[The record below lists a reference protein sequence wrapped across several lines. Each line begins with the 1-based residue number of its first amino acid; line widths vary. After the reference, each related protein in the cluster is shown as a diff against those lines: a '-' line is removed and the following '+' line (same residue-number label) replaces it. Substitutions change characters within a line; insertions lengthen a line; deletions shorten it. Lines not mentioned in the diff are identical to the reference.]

1 MPREKND
8 KKVKEK
14 GVKKNNRKNNVDDDD
29 DNDDN
34 GSDDSNNEKGTV
46 FTISNSSDANDMLIS
61 VNISEAVEMLLEKR
75 LSQREQALTNLL
87 KLFSCGQSLVNYQE
101 TILVQLSRIIR
112 RPSSFTEADLAM
124 KLLTLF
130 SLWLGPDEDD
140 FFNTYDSLLQKLVNN
155 NDIDENIRVVA
166 LSALSFCSF
175 INSVEAREST
185 IILCEEIMCSGN
197 NDGNDLLCFTAIKS
211 WILLASIMPLEN
223 IIDSSKDRIFDAINL
238 LLDADDID
246 VKIAAG
252 TLLAFMYEL
261 VEENELC
268 PEGTDMH
275 TVGLQICEDP
285 NMVSQTLALLQR
297 VSKENSKRFSKKDR
311 KEQRLAFRDIE
322 AFICDGEK
330 PEDTIRMQGCVL
342 EVNTFARICLLE
354 QLRFYLGDGFP
365 SSPKNFPIVK
375 EILEIKNLNDFNDG
389 DGNSTQI
396 RKGSRLDKTRSSNR
410 NQDRHYKDSQNNFY
424 EEDG

>member
-1 MPREKND
+1 
-8 KKVKEK
+8 
-14 GVKKNNRKNNVDDDD
+14 
-29 DNDDN
+29 
-34 GSDDSNNEKGTV
+34 
-46 FTISNSSDANDMLIS
+46 
-61 VNISEAVEMLLEKR
+61 
-75 LSQREQALTNLL
+75 
-87 KLFSCGQSLVNYQE
+87 
-101 TILVQLSRIIR
+101 
-112 RPSSFTEADLAM
+112 
-124 KLLTLF
+124 
-130 SLWLGPDEDD
+130 
-140 FFNTYDSLLQKLVNN
+140 
-155 NDIDENIRVVA
+155 
-166 LSALSFCSF
+166 
-175 INSVEAREST
+175 
-185 IILCEEIMCSGN
+185 
-197 NDGNDLLCFTAIKS
+197 
-211 WILLASIMPLEN
+211 
-223 IIDSSKDRIFDAINL
+223 
-238 LLDADDID
+238 
-246 VKIAAG
+246 
-252 TLLAFMYEL
+252 MYEL

-275 TVGLQICEDP
+275 TIGLQICEDP